1 MCRANGT
8 YCQFHNEVHTVAL
21 HEVIDPSGLI
31 FFLFQ
36 VTGQLGRL
44 SQLAP
49 RQSTRNENV
58 NISPDNGKYTEN
70 GTTTT
75 TVIKIYT
82 MIPW

>member
-1 MCRANGT
+1 MIPIVNST
-8 YCQFHNEVHTVAL
+8 MKYTLWLYMKSSTPVE
-21 HEVIDPSGLI
+21 E
-31 FFLFQ
+31 FFFWFQ
-36 VTGQLGRL
+36 VTEQLGRL